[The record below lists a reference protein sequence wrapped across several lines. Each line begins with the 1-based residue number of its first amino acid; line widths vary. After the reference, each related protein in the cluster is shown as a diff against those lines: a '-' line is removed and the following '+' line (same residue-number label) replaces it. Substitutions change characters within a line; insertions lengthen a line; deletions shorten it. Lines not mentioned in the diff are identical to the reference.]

1 MNDLLKKI
9 LYFKKEGSLLIILLY
24 CILSFYLCYL
34 FWYVV
39 ERLQLINHLNI
50 SSPLFSFIVS
60 LPIGTLMLIYKII
73 DSMFYNKRIK
83 DILTMPINRKHLF
96 KIYLSEINV
105 PFIELET
112 LLFITLGLY
121 TPDLLSVVK
130 YYLSS
135 ITLIFLFSLSLCCLL
150 LIILKICHTTHSGY
164 IMIFFQYGGFLTTL
178 LLFKNL
184 LTYLLFFQRTAS
196 VTLFLSIVQAPL
208 FLPAVFIGSIV
219 LAIITFILFDHIFF
233 QNIYKIID
241 FEYNKLFYSKK
252 ELFYIRTPY
261 FFLEK
266 KRCFANKDILFYAVL
281 KNIILIILLYKFIT
295 TRYSLDTT
303 LVNMIIVIIL
313 CSINPFSVT
322 AYSSDPYINQLV
334 LTTPIDSYKIFQ
346 SKVRMSFFLNSTIVL
361 IFILI
366 NFFIIH
372 TKKDIFFLVLY
383 GLVNNYLC
391 SFIGVIFDCLMPDY
405 TKNKTELLHGNS
417 NKFLSLIVMTLKT
430 IFEIYII
437 NQLDCK
443 KYLLPIVSF
452 IDIILLILILILIY
466 TKKSRRNTR
475 D

>member
-60 LPIGTLMLIYKII
+60 LPIGTLM
-73 DSMFYNKRIK
+73 
-83 DILTMPINRKHLF
+83 LTMPINRKHLF

-196 VTLFLSIVQAPL
+196 VTLHKDTL
-208 FLPAVFIGSIV
+208 FLFR
-219 LAIITFILFDHIFF
+219 
-233 QNIYKIID
+233 
-241 FEYNKLFYSKK
+241 K
-252 ELFYIRTPY
+252 ETMFR
-261 FFLEK
+261 
-266 KRCFANKDILFYAVL
+266 
-281 KNIILIILLYKFIT
+281 
-295 TRYSLDTT
+295 
-303 LVNMIIVIIL
+303 
-313 CSINPFSVT
+313 
-322 AYSSDPYINQLV
+322 
-334 LTTPIDSYKIFQ
+334 
-346 SKVRMSFFLNSTIVL
+346 
-361 IFILI
+361 
-366 NFFIIH
+366 
-372 TKKDIFFLVLY
+372 
-383 GLVNNYLC
+383 
-391 SFIGVIFDCLMPDY
+391 
-405 TKNKTELLHGNS
+405 
-417 NKFLSLIVMTLKT
+417 
-430 IFEIYII
+430 
-437 NQLDCK
+437 
-443 KYLLPIVSF
+443 
-452 IDIILLILILILIY
+452 
-466 TKKSRRNTR
+466 
-475 D
+475 

>member
-1 MNDLLKKI
+1 
-9 LYFKKEGSLLIILLY
+9 
-24 CILSFYLCYL
+24 
-34 FWYVV
+34 
-39 ERLQLINHLNI
+39 
-50 SSPLFSFIVS
+50 
-60 LPIGTLMLIYKII
+60 
-73 DSMFYNKRIK
+73 
-83 DILTMPINRKHLF
+83 
-96 KIYLSEINV
+96 
-105 PFIELET
+105 
-112 LLFITLGLY
+112 
-121 TPDLLSVVK
+121 
-130 YYLSS
+130 
-135 ITLIFLFSLSLCCLL
+135 
-150 LIILKICHTTHSGY
+150 
-164 IMIFFQYGGFLTTL
+164 MIFFQYGGFLTTL

-361 IFILI
+361 IFILL

-372 TKKDIFFLVLY
+372 TKKDIFF
-383 GLVNNYLC
+383 
-391 SFIGVIFDCLMPDY
+391 
-405 TKNKTELLHGNS
+405 
-417 NKFLSLIVMTLKT
+417 
-430 IFEIYII
+430 
-437 NQLDCK
+437 
-443 KYLLPIVSF
+443 
-452 IDIILLILILILIY
+452 
-466 TKKSRRNTR
+466 
-475 D
+475 

>member
-121 TPDLLSVVK
+121 
-130 YYLSS
+130 
-135 ITLIFLFSLSLCCLL
+135 I
-150 LIILKICHTTHSGY
+150 
-164 IMIFFQYGGFLTTL
+164 
-178 LLFKNL
+178 
-184 LTYLLFFQRTAS
+184 
-196 VTLFLSIVQAPL
+196 
-208 FLPAVFIGSIV
+208 PAVFIGSIV

-361 IFILI
+361 IFILL

>member
-261 FFLEK
+261 FFL
-266 KRCFANKDILFYAVL
+266 
-281 KNIILIILLYKFIT
+281 
-295 TRYSLDTT
+295 
-303 LVNMIIVIIL
+303 
-313 CSINPFSVT
+313 
-322 AYSSDPYINQLV
+322 
-334 LTTPIDSYKIFQ
+334 
-346 SKVRMSFFLNSTIVL
+346 
-361 IFILI
+361 
-366 NFFIIH
+366 
-372 TKKDIFFLVLY
+372 
-383 GLVNNYLC
+383 
-391 SFIGVIFDCLMPDY
+391 
-405 TKNKTELLHGNS
+405 
-417 NKFLSLIVMTLKT
+417 
-430 IFEIYII
+430 
-437 NQLDCK
+437 
-443 KYLLPIVSF
+443 
-452 IDIILLILILILIY
+452 
-466 TKKSRRNTR
+466 
-475 D
+475 

>member
-1 MNDLLKKI
+1 
-9 LYFKKEGSLLIILLY
+9 
-24 CILSFYLCYL
+24 
-34 FWYVV
+34 
-39 ERLQLINHLNI
+39 
-50 SSPLFSFIVS
+50 
-60 LPIGTLMLIYKII
+60 
-73 DSMFYNKRIK
+73 
-83 DILTMPINRKHLF
+83 
-96 KIYLSEINV
+96 
-105 PFIELET
+105 
-112 LLFITLGLY
+112 
-121 TPDLLSVVK
+121 
-130 YYLSS
+130 
-135 ITLIFLFSLSLCCLL
+135 
-150 LIILKICHTTHSGY
+150 
-164 IMIFFQYGGFLTTL
+164 MIFFQYGGFLTTL

-361 IFILI
+361 IFILL

-405 TKNKTELLHGNS
+405 TKNKTCLL
-417 NKFLSLIVMTLKT
+417 
-430 IFEIYII
+430 
-437 NQLDCK
+437 
-443 KYLLPIVSF
+443 
-452 IDIILLILILILIY
+452 Y
-466 TKKSRRNTR
+466 TS
-475 D
+475 DAADE

>member
-164 IMIFFQYGGFLTTL
+164 IMIF
-178 LLFKNL
+178 
-184 LTYLLFFQRTAS
+184 
-196 VTLFLSIVQAPL
+196 
-208 FLPAVFIGSIV
+208 
-219 LAIITFILFDHIFF
+219 
-233 QNIYKIID
+233 
-241 FEYNKLFYSKK
+241 
-252 ELFYIRTPY
+252 
-261 FFLEK
+261 
-266 KRCFANKDILFYAVL
+266 
-281 KNIILIILLYKFIT
+281 
-295 TRYSLDTT
+295 
-303 LVNMIIVIIL
+303 
-313 CSINPFSVT
+313 
-322 AYSSDPYINQLV
+322 
-334 LTTPIDSYKIFQ
+334 
-346 SKVRMSFFLNSTIVL
+346 
-361 IFILI
+361 
-366 NFFIIH
+366 
-372 TKKDIFFLVLY
+372 
-383 GLVNNYLC
+383 
-391 SFIGVIFDCLMPDY
+391 
-405 TKNKTELLHGNS
+405 
-417 NKFLSLIVMTLKT
+417 
-430 IFEIYII
+430 
-437 NQLDCK
+437 
-443 KYLLPIVSF
+443 
-452 IDIILLILILILIY
+452 
-466 TKKSRRNTR
+466 
-475 D
+475 

>member
-233 QNIYKIID
+233 
-241 FEYNKLFYSKK
+241 
-252 ELFYIRTPY
+252 
-261 FFLEK
+261 
-266 KRCFANKDILFYAVL
+266 
-281 KNIILIILLYKFIT
+281 
-295 TRYSLDTT
+295 
-303 LVNMIIVIIL
+303 
-313 CSINPFSVT
+313 
-322 AYSSDPYINQLV
+322 
-334 LTTPIDSYKIFQ
+334 
-346 SKVRMSFFLNSTIVL
+346 
-361 IFILI
+361 
-366 NFFIIH
+366 
-372 TKKDIFFLVLY
+372 LVLY